1 LYKLKTCQGTKGGE
15 KGIAVIEV
23 SGYLVKI
30 KIMLILFKKRIL
42 LNRDLTAVVKYDII
56 MQVKVRLDHL
66 SLRKYHLSPFL
77 NFNNVSW
84 FRC

>member
-1 LYKLKTCQGTKGGE
+1 MYKLKTCQGTKAGE
-15 KGIAVIEV
+15 KGIAVIEA

-56 MQVKVRLDHL
+56 MHEKYVLIISVLENITFLL
-66 SLRKYHLSPFL
+66 S
-77 NFNNVSW
+77 
-84 FRC
+84 